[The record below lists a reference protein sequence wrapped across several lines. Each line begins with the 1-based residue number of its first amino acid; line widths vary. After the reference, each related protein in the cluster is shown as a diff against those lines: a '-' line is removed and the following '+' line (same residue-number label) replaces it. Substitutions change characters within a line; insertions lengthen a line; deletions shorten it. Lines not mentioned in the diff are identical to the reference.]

1 MRVTVYSVG
10 MAVLWGSLFVITLH
24 LFRRRFPQIAG
35 RTPSFFLALYL
46 LCALRMAVPVEFVTL
61 SDAILP
67 SLSDGIWNGL
77 PQLRVSSG
85 IQHQFLFLLLTL
97 WFAVAG
103 VLIALFLFR
112 YNRDVCSLLRHTE
125 PSLEGERLLLEI
137 QQRYSRKTAVSVLV
151 CPAVKS
157 PMGVGLFHRRI
168 LLPCA
173 EYRQEELRYILL
185 HEYTHFRAGDLWIR
199 FLLCVFQC
207 LFWWNPTVCLL
218 QKDVEELLEIRCDLH
233 VTESLSV
240 QEKTAYL
247 EVILQAVK
255 QASGGKA
262 SNGLRPCTPLGG
274 GRGKRSFLAERFCF
288 VMEES
293 VPKKKAKG
301 WILGVLV
308 GALLVASYS
317 FVPQAE
323 APRPDD
329 QSPEWTIAI
338 GAAGETA
345 KGTGFLVTR
354 LSQEQVLQWEQETGY
369 EVVFQEGVLR
379 ASLPKE
385 E

>member
-1 MRVTVYSVG
+1 M
-10 MAVLWGSLFVITLH
+10 
-24 LFRRRFPQIAG
+24 
-35 RTPSFFLALYL
+35 
-46 LCALRMAVPVEFVTL
+46 
-61 SDAILP
+61 
-67 SLSDGIWNGL
+67 
-77 PQLRVSSG
+77 
-85 IQHQFLFLLLTL
+85 
-97 WFAVAG
+97 
-103 VLIALFLFR
+103 
-112 YNRDVCSLLRHTE
+112 
-125 PSLEGERLLLEI
+125 
-137 QQRYSRKTAVSVLV
+137 
-151 CPAVKS
+151 
-157 PMGVGLFHRRI
+157 
-168 LLPCA
+168 
-173 EYRQEELRYILL
+173 
-185 HEYTHFRAGDLWIR
+185 
-199 FLLCVFQC
+199 
-207 LFWWNPTVCLL
+207 
-218 QKDVEELLEIRCDLH
+218 
-233 VTESLSV
+233 SV
-240 QEKTAYL
+240 QEKPAYL